1 MSKLRMLQIYRH
13 VADSE
18 LTLEHFQCEHA
29 EKTQFTSKM
38 GTTIEGTYMQEIF
51 LLFIIN
57 SGMFKLRMLEIYRHV
72 ADSELALQHFQRE
85 HAEKLNL
92 RQKWVL
98 QLRERTCRKSFCYVF
113 FILICI
119 K

>member
-29 EKTQFTSKM
+29 EKTQLTSKM

-51 LLFIIN
+51 LVFIII
-57 SGMFKLRMLEIYRHV
+57 SGMSKLRMLQIYRHV
-72 ADSELALQHFQRE
+72 ADSELTIEHFQCE
-85 HAEKLNL
+85 HVEKN
-92 RQKWVL
+92 
-98 QLRERTCRKSFCYVF
+98 SIYV
-113 FILICI
+113 
-119 K
+119 KNGYYN